1 MKIVC
6 LIFACLSLLICSCN
20 RALHRIVKSN
30 PVPLVSYIN
39 AHKGEEIAFTRD
51 NTHDSLETFTFTT
64 ESGQEIIY
72 NQAIRD
78 SSGELTGIR
87 QLNEVVIS
95 TKAHNIAERNGIITI
110 GFVLTI
116 PSCLIHD
123 SWQTEMVPVMLRGE
137 DTTAFPKIIV
147 SGKEFKRSQAN
158 GYRKFAKY
166 MEGIIPEDASFLE
179 SFSDMEGLSIFLER
193 HLPQSMA
200 LNGIRNDFL
209 KTKSGVSE
217 KEIIDKYL
225 KEWLIERNEQRKSRI
240 GEVFLRYVKNPYVKG
255 ARLDSVIK
263 DKYGNFDY
271 HYSQDVA
278 TNQESRKLYLWV
290 KGCVRSSSGL
300 TYMLADSDTIT
311 YNVSSVSAFTR
322 DIIRYKKK
330 VIERRVNQ
338 RYDSRISFK
347 AGKYKIDPYHNN
359 NANELEK
366 ICSMIENVFKENEFE
381 IDSIKIISSSSPEG
395 KFKTNERLSKQRST
409 EIEKHITDLVI
420 EMSQKYKTL
429 HLHHGKLVGGYGDG
443 QHDLNGKIIQ
453 CIIPE
458 NWQLLY
464 RLIEQ
469 DTILTNKKG
478 LLDCFAEV
486 EPDKRENLLSKYKQ
500 EYNYLKENIYPLLR
514 KVSIELNLL
523 RIGMVKDTI
532 HTSEPDTLYTR
543 GVNLLKKREYSK
555 ALEILIGYN
564 DINTAIAH
572 LSLGQ
577 DVSAYSILEKM
588 EESAHQLYMMAII
601 HARKGEEQEAARL
614 FLKSKELDI
623 KMAYRGGLDPEISK
637 LIEKYNLNKD
647 LFE

>member
-1 MKIVC
+1 
-6 LIFACLSLLICSCN
+6 
-20 RALHRIVKSN
+20 
-30 PVPLVSYIN
+30 LVNYIN

-51 NTHDSLETFTFTT
+51 NTNDSLETFTFTT

-137 DTTAFPKIIV
+137 DTTTFPKIIV

-166 MEGIIPEDASFLE
+166 MEGIIPEEASFLE

-217 KEIIDKYL
+217 KEIIDKYI
-225 KEWLIERNEQRKSRI
+225 KEWLIERNEKRKSRI
-240 GEVFLRYVKNPYVKG
+240 GEVFLRYVKNPYIKG

-311 YNVSSVSAFTR
+311 YNVSSVSAFTQ

-366 ICSMIENVFKENEFE
+366 ISSMVENVFKENEFE
-381 IDSIKIISSSSPEG
+381 IDSVKIISSSSPEG
-395 KFKTNERLSKQRST
+395 KFKTNEKLSKQRST
-409 EIEKHITDLVI
+409 EIEKLITDLVI

-429 HLHHGKLVGGYGDG
+429 HLHHGKLVGEYGDR

-464 RLIEQ
+464 RLIER

-577 DVSAYSILEKM
+577 DVSAYSILEKLK
-588 EESAHQLYMMAII
+588 ESAHQLYMMAII

>member
-1 MKIVC
+1 
-6 LIFACLSLLICSCN
+6 
-20 RALHRIVKSN
+20 
-30 PVPLVSYIN
+30 
-39 AHKGEEIAFTRD
+39 
-51 NTHDSLETFTFTT
+51 
-64 ESGQEIIY
+64 
-72 NQAIRD
+72 
-78 SSGELTGIR
+78 
-87 QLNEVVIS
+87 
-95 TKAHNIAERNGIITI
+95 
-110 GFVLTI
+110 
-116 PSCLIHD
+116 
-123 SWQTEMVPVMLRGE
+123 
-137 DTTAFPKIIV
+137 
-147 SGKEFKRSQAN
+147 
-158 GYRKFAKY
+158 
-166 MEGIIPEDASFLE
+166 
-179 SFSDMEGLSIFLER
+179 
-193 HLPQSMA
+193 
-200 LNGIRNDFL
+200 
-209 KTKSGVSE
+209 
-217 KEIIDKYL
+217 
-225 KEWLIERNEQRKSRI
+225 
-240 GEVFLRYVKNPYVKG
+240 
-255 ARLDSVIK
+255 
-263 DKYGNFDY
+263 
-271 HYSQDVA
+271 
-278 TNQESRKLYLWV
+278 
-290 KGCVRSSSGL
+290 
-300 TYMLADSDTIT
+300 
-311 YNVSSVSAFTR
+311 VSAFTQ

-366 ICSMIENVFKENEFE
+366 ISSMVENVFKENEFE
-381 IDSIKIISSSSPEG
+381 IDSVKIISSSSPEG
-395 KFKTNERLSKQRST
+395 KFKTNEKLSKQRST
-409 EIEKHITDLVI
+409 EIEKLITDLVI

-429 HLHHGKLVGGYGDG
+429 HLHHGKLVGEYGDR

-464 RLIEQ
+464 RLIER

-577 DVSAYSILEKM
+577 DVSAYSILEKLK
-588 EESAHQLYMMAII
+588 ESAHQLYMMAII